1 VTAPK
6 RLAGVA
12 LAASL
17 AACGSKSAPP
27 VGLLLREP
35 SAVATFRGFNFRNP
49 PGPGVSPYPYLAIA
63 NAASNELTI
72 VDAVT
77 DAGVPAPV
85 SLRTLV
91 VPVPDRPALLA
102 SADLGDGGAYL
113 LVAVT
118 AGDSRLQ
125 VVRTWSADLDVD
137 AGREVPLDG
146 DVIALVAVPT
156 GTPGQA
162 RIAAALSG
170 RQLAVVTFAR
180 AGDGSISLSG
190 PPATATFGFQPVDLA
205 AMPGETARIWA
216 ATPDEDGVFPI
227 DVAGPTAG
235 TLVGAGA
242 PTRLVAAARLAER
255 PPTSAGEAG
264 LDPVNWNTTA
274 PVRRV
279 YAVLDESA
287 CGTGKPVAC
296 GLVALDADAGGLA
309 PDFVNAANPRAP
321 IAIPG
326 RPLALAASGPPSRP
340 PSDAEADRLYGPPFM
355 RISTSQGPRGTTG
368 AAAVASTDGV
378 VYYVDLGR
386 WELPSEQLVHA
397 KVGATVS
404 ATRPT
409 GVTVDQWL
417 VLEHESGA
425 TLSHLDPAGLATAV
439 RVTPGFTPSEHWT
452 VTFEG
457 VLPGLSSRRA
467 ETGDEGG
474 APWLALQV
482 GVPGVSEVVRLYDP
496 TLGVAAGDT
505 VVLEPTALAS
515 CAATFEARVDP
526 ADPFVHPDGN
536 RPGGAV
542 RLAPKADP
550 AHPEW
555 DACVDALR
563 TPGPTTALHATF
575 RAGDRDV
582 PGGPNRYVLVR
593 GTGAGAVYAGRPKI
607 DEEFRLEWSSE
618 AGFTCPLPPG
628 APWNPAAS
636 CDPTCRAACEGLL
649 KAQLARRIAYVPE
662 TCGTDAVC
670 TATWG
675 TVTDVF
681 GPALRFTLR
690 LEKAAEPPRDLALV
704 IDTREG
710 RSPFRF
716 GDPLGTSV
724 DARSAVPF
732 DRSPWSAAAGV
743 RFLVP
748 FASGVVLDASPSD
761 RSVSALR

>member
-6 RLAGVA
+6 RLAAVA

-17 AACGSKSAPP
+17 AACGTKSAPP
-27 VGLLLREP
+27 AGLLLREP
-35 SAVATFRGFNFRNP
+35 SAVATFRGYN
-49 PGPGVSPYPYLAIA
+49 GAGVEPYPYLAIA

-77 DAGVPAPV
+77 DVGVPAPV

-102 SADLGDGGAYL
+102 SADLGDGGVDL

-125 VVRTWSADLDVD
+125 VVRTWSAVLDVD
-137 AGREVPLDG
+137 AGLEVPLDG

-162 RIAAALSG
+162 RIAAALSS

-180 AGDGSISLSG
+180 AGDSIAVSG
-190 PPATATFGFQPVDLA
+190 TPVTATLAFQPVDLA

-216 ATPDEDGVFPI
+216 ATPDADGVYPI
-227 DVAGPTAG
+227 DVSGAPAAG
-235 TLVGAGA
+235 TLLDAGA
-242 PTRLVAAARLAER
+242 PTRLVAAAKLVER
-255 PPTSAGEAG
+255 PPTSAGETG
-264 LDPVNWNTTA
+264 LDPLHWATTTA
-274 PVRRV
+274 PARRV

-296 GLVALDADAGGLA
+296 GLVALDADGSGPA
-309 PDFVNAANPRAP
+309 PDFVNPASPRAP

-340 PSDAEADRLYGPPFM
+340 PSDAEADRIYAAPFM
-355 RISTSQGPRGTTG
+355 RISTSQGPRATTG
-368 AAAVASTDGV
+368 TAAVASTDGL

-386 WELPSEQLVHA
+386 WEIPSEQLVHTHVGA
-397 KVGATVS
+397 KVGSV
-404 ATRPT
+404 RPA
-409 GVTVDQWL
+409 GVTADQWL
-417 VLEHESGA
+417 VLAHESGA
-425 TLSHLDPAGLATAV
+425 TISHLDPTALATAV
-439 RVTPGFTPSEHWT
+439 RVTPGYTPSARWT
-452 VTFEG
+452 VTYEG

-467 ETGDEGG
+467 ESGDAGG
-474 APWLALQV
+474 GVPWLALQV
-482 GVPGVSEVVRLYDP
+482 GVPGAAEIVRLYDP
-496 TLGVAAGDT
+496 TLGVAGGDT

-526 ADPFVHPDGN
+526 TDPFIGPDGD

-542 RLAPKADP
+542 RLAPKGDP

-563 TPGPTTALHATF
+563 APGPTTALHATF
-575 RAGDRDV
+575 RAGDPDV
-582 PGGPNRYVLVR
+582 AGGPNRYVLVQH
-593 GTGAGAVYAGRPKI
+593 GTGAAVAYAGRPKL
-607 DEEFRLEWSSE
+607 DQEFKLEWSSE
-618 AGFTCPLPPG
+618 AGFACPVPPG
-628 APWNPAAS
+628 APWNPATA
-636 CDPTCRAACEGLL
+636 CDPTCRAACQGLL
-649 KAQLARRIAYVPE
+649 RAQLARRIAYVPE
-662 TCGTDAVC
+662 TCGTDATC

-681 GPALRFTLR
+681 GPAVRFVLR
-690 LEKAAEPPRDLALV
+690 LEKAAEPTRDLALE
-704 IDTREG
+704 IETIEG

-716 GDPLGTSV
+716 GDPLGASV
-724 DARSAVPF
+724 DARSAIVF
-732 DRSPWSAAAGV
+732 DRSRWSPAAGV

-761 RSVSALR
+761 RSASALR